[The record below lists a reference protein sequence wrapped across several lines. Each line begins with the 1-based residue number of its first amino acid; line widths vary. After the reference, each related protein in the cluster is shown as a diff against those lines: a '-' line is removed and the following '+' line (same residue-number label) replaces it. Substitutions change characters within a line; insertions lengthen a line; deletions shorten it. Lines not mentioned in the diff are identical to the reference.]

1 MVGRGAFSQY
11 PKSISS
17 SLSEMAVCTLTGAEE
32 SNCVIHKYIVY
43 MYIQSCNKHIHIVN

>member
-32 SNCVIHKYIVY
+32 SKLCNTQVHCIHVY
-43 MYIQSCNKHIHIVN
+43 TIM